1 MDEIKKIIQNHFQLN
16 ISEKSRR
23 FDLVFARACYFKICR
38 DLTNNSYQ
46 KIGSSL
52 GKNHATVMH
61 GIKTLNDLIETD
73 KDLQNRYYTLLNKF
87 SEYNKIKEKMT
98 LTQLVTEY
106 NKLVLLCDEKDA
118 KIKELTET
126 IYKFAELD

>member
-1 MDEIKKIIQNHFQLN
+1 MDEIKKIIQNHFQLD

>member
-1 MDEIKKIIQNHFQLN
+1 MDEIRKIVQHYFKLD

-38 DLTNNSYQ
+38 DLTENSYQ
-46 KIGSSL
+46 KIGASL

-61 GIKTLNDLIETD
+61 GIKTLKDLVETD
-73 KDLQNRYYTLLNKF
+73 KDLENRYYTLLNKF

-106 NKLVLLCDEKDA
+106 NKLVLLCGEKDA
-118 KIKELTET
+118 IIKNLEET
-126 IYKFAELD
+126 IYQLADLD